1 MPQLDQLI
9 ILPIMVAFLLVF
21 LWLIYYF
28 DFFILKFFIETKKF
42 RMKKLESS
50 IIITN
55 LFHKFVVHFE

>member
-42 RMKKLESS
+42 RIKHYY
-50 IIITN
+50 N
-55 LFHKFVVHFE
+55 KFIS

>member
-28 DFFILKFFIETKKF
+28 DFGSNNPLNNTDIQIIFIAFVL
-42 RMKKLESS
+42 
-50 IIITN
+50 ITF
-55 LFHKFVVHFE
+55 LL